1 MEKIDISKLV
11 QPEAAAQV
19 AAESSVDEAQKQK
32 NREHLIRSVLRLH
45 NSYKN
50 GKLVN
55 NPILTAFLFA
65 LLENLD
71 MLHDLGGIDYILI
84 NTLMDM
90 SGLYEKLK
98 SRENAA
104 SIINIITNAET
115 DEEGMS
121 AVMRYF
127 ENQAKKGG
135 A

>member
-32 NREHLIRSVLRLH
+32 NRERLIRSVLRLH

-65 LLENLD
+65 SLENLD
-71 MLHDLGGIDYILI
+71 LLHDLGGVDYILI
-84 NTLMDM
+84 NTLLDM
-90 SGLYEKLK
+90 SGLYEKLN
-98 SRENAA
+98 SREDAA
-104 SIINIITNAET
+104 SVINIITNAET

-121 AVMRYF
+121 AITRYF
-127 ENQAKKGG
+127 EKQAKKGG